1 MPITSPKE
9 RTLPGSPT
17 DRRPEIFPRRTRDE
31 CAGFFMPDSPP
42 RYGTMPEPN
51 RFFLSPWLRFPAIFS
66 EPPFSPLYSRRSPA
80 APPPSD
86 RFRPFFRFTGNRVS
100 PCDLSVRLSAPYGI
114 SIAPKRKGDNGMRSI
129 YAFHPFRANPSPLKR
144 VATSY
149 ARRLRKSEGSL
160 LNRK

>member
-1 MPITSPKE
+1 
-9 RTLPGSPT
+9 
-17 DRRPEIFPRRTRDE
+17 
-31 CAGFFMPDSPP
+31 MPDSPP

-66 EPPFSPLYSRRSPA
+66 KPPFSPLYSRRSPA

-114 SIAPKRKGDNGMRSI
+114 SIAPKRKGDNGVRRIFAFRSDKPTKKESPKALGCPGGLHGPGI
-129 YAFHPFRANPSPLKR
+129 RAANIPWRRNLGWILPQKAKGQACCGGWDPS
-144 VATSY
+144 AD
-149 ARRLRKSEGSL
+149 RLGCW
-160 LNRK
+160 